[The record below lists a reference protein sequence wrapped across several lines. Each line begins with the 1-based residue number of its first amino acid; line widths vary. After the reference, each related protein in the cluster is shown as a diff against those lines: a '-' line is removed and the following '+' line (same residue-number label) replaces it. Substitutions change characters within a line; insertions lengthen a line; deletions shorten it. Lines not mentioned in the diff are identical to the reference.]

1 MNSEKERRRITAL
14 EMSDEFFFS
23 SIESNRLK
31 INRRL
36 IKRLEK
42 ESSEKRSK
50 KDRKK
55 IFKILENVEKKS
67 KQTISRTLSTNI
79 FRTKY

>member
-1 MNSEKERRRITAL
+1 MNSEKERRRRITAL

-42 ESSEKRSK
+42 ESSEQRSTKMSK
-50 KDRKK
+50 K
-55 IFKILENVEKKS
+55 
-67 KQTISRTLSTNI
+67 TSTNSCQ
-79 FRTKY
+79 TKYEDRQKKTSLEC